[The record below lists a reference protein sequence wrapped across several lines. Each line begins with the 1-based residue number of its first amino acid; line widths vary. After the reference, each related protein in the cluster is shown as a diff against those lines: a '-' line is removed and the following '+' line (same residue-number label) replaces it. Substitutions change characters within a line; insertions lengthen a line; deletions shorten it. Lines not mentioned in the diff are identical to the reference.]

1 MAQLDDWL
9 NQAVNLHRSGQLAE
23 AESLYRQ
30 ILAADPRHS
39 NAWQLL
45 GAMSLQ
51 QQNFPVAVE
60 YLSRAIALGCTHAL
74 VYNHLAVAYQ
84 SLNQLDQALQ
94 AYELALLKQ
103 PNFPEALVNRASILK
118 HRGDYSAAIS
128 ALRRAIELQSDHV
141 DAHAALAASWHELG
155 RADEAIDAYRALL
168 KLRPDDARSHNNLAS
183 LLIERH
189 HAVEALAHL
198 DRALALDPRYA
209 KAMNNRGSALKTLGR
224 NVEAEACFRRAVELD
239 PTLVAAY
246 NNIGTS
252 VGSQGRADESHAAI
266 AQAVALDP
274 SNAAIHSNWLMGQ
287 LYRSSVNLS
296 TLADMSARW
305 EEQHAAPLRSTWRP
319 FDLDRQSERPLRIAF
334 VSGDF
339 GQHPIGCIMMPIA
352 RHAAANNFSCHLYST
367 RPMRDTLEG
376 VLRQLTDSWHEVGM
390 LSDDRIAEQIRHDQI
405 DVLVDLAGH
414 SAYNHLKVFAYKP
427 APVQIT
433 WAGYQ
438 ATTGLSAIDYLISD
452 DVMVPYGA
460 EPFYREQLIRLSA
473 AAWCCEVPENAPDLE
488 PRQPRSLNNLTLASF
503 NNPTKLSAEVVA
515 VWSRVLQQ
523 LPTARLILKYRG
535 LDEPSMVDHYQR
547 AFARQGVAADRITC
561 SGSTPLLD
569 MLDQYRDVDV
579 ALDPFPF
586 GGGVTS
592 LLAMWMGVPVV
603 TWPRD
608 TIASRQTLSMLTRMG
623 TLDGVAYSADEYV
636 AQAVKVAQQALAGG
650 TAARRARREALR
662 GTGFIQGERYV
673 REWAAAVRRAWQAW
687 CQRGM

>member
-9 NQAVNLHRSGQLAE
+9 NQAVNLHRSGQLAQ

-51 QQNFPVAVE
+51 QQNYSVAVE

-94 AYELALLKQ
+94 AYEMAILKQ
-103 PNFPEALVNRASILK
+103 PNFPEALVSRALILK
-118 HRGDYSAAIS
+118 QRGDFPTAIS
-128 ALRRAIELQSDHV
+128 ALRRAIELQADFV
-141 DAHAALAASWHELG
+141 DAHANLAATLHELG
-155 RADEAIDAYRALL
+155 HADAAIEAYRALL
-168 KLRPDDARSHNNLAS
+168 KLRPNDARSHNNLAS
-183 LLIERH
+183 LLLERNN
-189 HAVEALAHL
+189 AIDALVHL
-198 DRALALDPRYA
+198 DQALALEPRYA
-209 KAMNNRGSALKTLGR
+209 KAMNNRGSAMKILGR
-224 NVEAEACFRRAVELD
+224 NVEAEACFRRAVEFD

-252 VGSQGRADESHAAI
+252 VGSQGRADDSHAAI

-274 SNAAIHSNWLMGQ
+274 SNAAIHSNWLMCQ
-287 LYRSSVNLS
+287 LYRSSVNLA

-305 EEQHAAPLRSTWRP
+305 EAQHTAPLRSTWRT
-319 FDLDRQSERPLRIAF
+319 FDLDRNRDRPLRIAF

-339 GQHPIGCIMMPIA
+339 GQHPIGCIMVPIA

-376 VLRQLTDSWHEVGM
+376 VLRQLAGSWCEVGM
-390 LSDDRIAEQIRHDQI
+390 LADDRIADQIRRDKI
-405 DVLVDLAGH
+405 DVLIDLAGH
-414 SAYNHLKVFAYKP
+414 TAYNHLRVFAYKP

-460 EPFYREQLIRLSA
+460 EQYYREQLIRLSE
-473 AAWCCEVPENAPDLE
+473 AAWCCEVPENAPDIE
-488 PRQPRSLNNLTLASF
+488 PHEPRSLSNLTFASF
-503 NNPTKLSAEVVA
+503 NNPTKLSSEVVA
-515 VWSRVLQQ
+515 VWSRILQQ

-535 LDEPSMVDHYQR
+535 LDEPSMVDYYQR
-547 AFARQGVAADRITC
+547 EFARQGISPGRVTFA
-561 SGSTPLLD
+561 GSSPLLE
-569 MLDQYRDVDV
+569 MLDQYRGVDV

-592 LLAMWMGVPVV
+592 ILAMWMGVPVV

-623 TLDGVAYSADEYV
+623 TLDGVAHSADEYV
-636 AQAVKVAQQALAGG
+636 AQAAAVAQQALAGG

-662 GTGFIQGERYV
+662 NTGFIQGERFA
-673 REWAAAVRRAWQAW
+673 REWAQAVRRSWHAW
-687 CQRGM
+687 CQRGS